1 MIVSLKIIIDE
12 DKKAS
17 FIIYKTPELAELLEN
32 LIVVL
37 EISFPNLRI
46 TSRNDHYH
54 FAGIDGTGTFAAI
67 KSFIEEVYIRFTDED
82 DSEPSEFAKYF
93 MI

>member
-12 DKKAS
+12 DKRAS
-17 FIIYKTPELAELLEN
+17 VIIYKTPELAELLEN
-32 LIVVL
+32 LINVL
-37 EISFPNLRI
+37 ENSFPNLRI

-54 FAGIDGTGTFAAI
+54 IAGIDRTGTFAAI
-67 KSFIEEVYIRFTDED
+67 KSFIEEVYIRFTDD
-82 DSEPSEFAKYF
+82 DNSEPSEFEKYF